1 VLNYAAMIV
10 MKFGGTSV
18 EDARA
23 IRSVVEIV
31 LSRRQQKP
39 VVIVSAMAKITD
51 SLLAVVRHAA
61 DRRLDDALS
70 TIEKM
75 RSRHHDA
82 AKELVTADRLNAVI
96 SKIDDRLQGIENLA
110 RSLAVLG
117 ESTARSQDAIV
128 SQGEMLSS
136 LLVTEALIQQGAPGV
151 LADSREFIITDG
163 QFTKAVPQMTAI
175 IERTERIL
183 GDFLSKGQI
192 PVTQGFVGSTAN
204 GVTTTLGRGGSDYSA
219 ALIGAALKAEEIQ
232 IWTDV
237 DGMMTTDPRVVPEAR
252 RIEAVSFD
260 EAAELAYF
268 GAKVLHPSTVLPAI
282 EREIPVRILNTKR
295 PSVPGTL
302 ITSDPKPSQ
311 TPIKSI
317 AFRRNVVV
325 LNVSSARMLEAHGFL
340 KAIFEIF
347 DRFRTSVDVVSTS
360 EVSVSMTIEATDRL
374 DEITGELS
382 RLGRVTVEQDKAIIC
397 VVGDN
402 LKSTSGIAGRLFT
415 CLDNINIS
423 MVSQGA
429 SKINLTFVCD
439 NANVEKAVRQLHS
452 QFFPNS

>member
-1 VLNYAAMIV
+1 MIV

-18 EDARA
+18 EDPRA
-23 IRSVVEIV
+23 IRSVVETV
-31 LSRRQQKP
+31 LGHREQKP
-39 VVIVSAMAKITD
+39 VVVVSAMAKITD
-51 SLLAVVRHAA
+51 SLLAVVRQSSERH
-61 DRRLDDALS
+61 LDDALT

-75 RSRHHDA
+75 RTRHHEA
-82 AKELVTADRLNAVI
+82 ARELVAPDRLNSVLA
-96 SKIDDRLQGIENLA
+96 KIDDRLLGIENLA
-110 RSLAVLG
+110 RSIAVLG
-117 ESTARSQDAIV
+117 ESTPRSQDAIV

-136 LLVTEALIQQGAPGV
+136 LLVTEAMIAQGAPGV
-151 LADSREFIITDG
+151 LADSREFIITDA
-163 QFTKAVPQMTAI
+163 QFTRAVPQMTPI
-175 IERTERIL
+175 IERAASVL
-183 GDFLSKGQI
+183 GTYLSKGQI
-192 PVTQGFVGSTAN
+192 PVTQGFIGSTSN
-204 GVTTTLGRGGSDYSA
+204 GITTTLGRGGSDYSA

-295 PSVPGTL
+295 PSVAGTL
-302 ITSDPKPSQ
+302 ITAEPRPSK

-317 AFRRNVVV
+317 AFRRNVIV

-340 KAIFEIF
+340 RAIFEIF
-347 DRFRTSVDVVSTS
+347 DRYRTSVDVVSTS
-360 EVSVSMTIEATDRL
+360 EVSVSMTIESTDKL
-374 DEITGELS
+374 NEITHELS
-382 RLGRVTVEQDKAIIC
+382 QLGRVTVEQDKAIIC

-402 LKSTSGIAGRLFT
+402 LKSTSGIAGRLFG

-423 MVSQGA
+423 MISQGA

-439 NANVEKAVRQLHS
+439 NANVEKAVRQLHTH
-452 QFFPNS
+452 FFPND

>member
-1 VLNYAAMIV
+1 MIV

-18 EDARA
+18 EDHRA
-23 IRSVVEIV
+23 IQSVVEIV
-31 LSRRQQKP
+31 LSRRDLHP
-39 VVIVSAMAKITD
+39 VVVVSAMAKITD
-51 SLLAVVRHAA
+51 SLLAVVRQAA
-61 DRRLDDALS
+61 DRHLDDALG

-82 AKELVTADRLNAVI
+82 AKELVAADRLNSVLA
-96 SKIDDRLQGIENLA
+96 KIDDRLQGIENLA

-136 LLVTEALIQQGAPGV
+136 LLVTEALIKQGAPGV
-151 LADSREFIITDG
+151 WADSREFIITDG
-163 QFTKAVPQMTAI
+163 QFTKGIPQMPTI
-175 IERTERIL
+175 IERAGKVL
-183 GDFLSKGQI
+183 GDFLAKGQI

-219 ALIGAALKAEEIQ
+219 ALIGAALNAEEIQ

-302 ITSDPKPSQ
+302 ITSDPHPSQ

-340 KAIFEIF
+340 RAIFEIF
-347 DRFRTSVDVVSTS
+347 DRYRTSVDVVSTS

-374 DEITGELS
+374 DEITKELS
-382 RLGRVTVEQDKAIIC
+382 NLGRVTVDPDKAIIC

-402 LKSTSGIAGRLFT
+402 LKSTSGIAGRLFS

-439 NANVEKAVRQLHS
+439 NANVEKAVRQLHGH
-452 QFFPNS
+452 FFPND